1 MQARI
6 YSLDKFIFTPYLPP
20 PPIAQFDQM
29 VWKRIQPSALALVFI
44 LSGDVYKVLRERG
57 YEPSLEE
64 DLYLLQININ
74 KVLPRLRE
82 TNFSS
87 LIVELA
93 IAKPSKYGSLQEYL
107 KRILTIK
114 SRLDRAQPDPLEL
127 QEKTYLSLVLNNLKE
142 QYPDW
147 YNLLDFERARGR
159 LIQPVLMDE
168 LRRKADEEVLG
179 LLMAVIKPTINGN
192 GQQQQQ

>member
-1 MQARI
+1 
-6 YSLDKFIFTPYLPP
+6 
-20 PPIAQFDQM
+20 M

-44 LSGDVYKVLRERG
+44 LLGDVYKVLRERG

-64 DLYLLQININ
+64 DPYLLWININ
-74 KVLPRLRE
+74 KVLPRLGE
-82 TNFSS
+82 TNFLS
-87 LIVELA
+87 LTVELVTV
-93 IAKPSKYGSLQEYL
+93 KPFKYGSLQEYL
-107 KRILTIK
+107 KRISTIK

-159 LIQPVLMDE
+159 LIWPVLMDE
-168 LRRKADEEVLG
+168 LRRKADKEALG
-179 LLMAVIKPTINGN
+179 LSMAVIKPTTSGS